1 MQETTWC
8 GYVRRAHRDGH
19 LTRAWRD
26 VLIELHAYRGAG
38 GIAWPAHSSLAER
51 AECCVRTVQRALEAA
66 RELGLVSW
74 TARRLRAGWRSL
86 RSSNAYRL
94 QRPQEPLEAAPG
106 RRRPYY
112 VRLARQGAVR
122 AVLAALGAS
131 PRTAGLFVR
140 GDEREEQNRA
150 REQGMFGFRLAPHP
164 PVRTVEE
171 QLALLS
177 GAANV

>member
-19 LTRAWRD
+19 LTRHYRD
-26 VLIELHAYRGAG
+26 VLIELHGYRGPG
-38 GIAWPAHSSLAER
+38 GIAWPAHTTLAER

-94 QRPQEPLEAAPG
+94 ERPQKPLEAVPG
-106 RRRPYY
+106 RRRPY
-112 VRLARQGAVR
+112 VRLARQGSVR
-122 AVLAALGAS
+122 AVLASLCLGKT
-131 PRTAGLFVR
+131 TAGLFVR
-140 GDEREEQNRA
+140 GVEREEQRRA
-150 REQGMFGFRLAPHP
+150 QEQGILGLRLTP
-164 PVRTVEE
+164 
-171 QLALLS
+171 
-177 GAANV
+177 